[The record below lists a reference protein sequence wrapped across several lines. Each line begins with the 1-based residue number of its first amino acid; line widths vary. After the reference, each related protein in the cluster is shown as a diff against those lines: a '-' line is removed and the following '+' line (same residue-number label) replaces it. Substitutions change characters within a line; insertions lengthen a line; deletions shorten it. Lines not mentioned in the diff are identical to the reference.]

1 MTVEISCIFTFQS
14 SIMSMK
20 HDEICVCTMKDE
32 SEKEDT
38 PSDVSIPIQSNM
50 Y

>member
-1 MTVEISCIFTFQS
+1 MTIEISCIFTFQN
-14 SIMSMK
+14 MSMK

-32 SEKEDT
+32 SEEEDT
-38 PSDVSIPIQSNM
+38 SSDVSILMQSNM